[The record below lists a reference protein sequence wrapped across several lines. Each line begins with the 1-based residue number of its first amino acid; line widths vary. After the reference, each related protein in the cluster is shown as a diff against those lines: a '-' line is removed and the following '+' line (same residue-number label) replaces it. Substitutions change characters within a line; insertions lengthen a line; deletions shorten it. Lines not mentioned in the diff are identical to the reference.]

1 MGLRYFLLG
10 AVIAFAIGNHSASYG
25 QEIELGSYDS
35 LLDRVEKLEQNAAVP
50 VHRTAPRSCYCDT
63 AQKGFYGM
71 GELVLVTPFQ
81 SNATGIIAQN
91 DPVIEHLN
99 FDWNMQD
106 SYRVEFG
113 YLGGTEGFGWRARYW
128 QFDNSTSFDV
138 DGSVGLVQDEGT
150 IIWSSTNDGDTII
163 GLVDVDTATMTHS
176 IEADVFDFE
185 LQRQLAK
192 PLKISGGVRYAKIAQ
207 GYLADTDSGV
217 AMADIEFEGV
227 GPTLASELV
236 MPVRNSG
243 FSIFCNG
250 RGSLLFGNQ
259 NFRAIDDGGA
269 ETLLIESDSHLASS
283 VELQLGGEFRCAR
296 GLYFR
301 TGLESQY
308 WANVGSPNPSAIY
321 ADDSDEANVDDPQN
335 EDLGFI
341 GLMLEAG
348 FVY

>member
-1 MGLRYFLLG
+1 MGLRHFLFG
-10 AVIAFAIGNHSASYG
+10 AAIAFTIGSCSSSYA

-35 LLDRVEKLEQNAAVP
+35 LLDRVEKLEQKASAP
-50 VHRTAPRSCYCDT
+50 VHYTAPRACACDT
-63 AQKGFYGM
+63 SQKGIYGK
-71 GELVLVTPFQ
+71 GELVFVAPFQ
-81 SNATGIIAQN
+81 TNATGIIAQN
-91 DPVIEHLN
+91 DPIIEHLD
-99 FDWNMQD
+99 FDWKMQD
-106 SYRVEFG
+106 SYRVEVG
-113 YLGGTEGFGWRARYW
+113 YLGGTDGFGWRARYW

-138 DGSVGLVQDEGT
+138 DANVGLVQDEGALM
-150 IIWSSTNDGDTII
+150 WSSTNDGDTII
-163 GLVDVDTATMTHS
+163 GLVDVDTATLTQS
-176 IEADVFDFE
+176 IEADVFDLE

-207 GYLADTDSGV
+207 GYLAETDSGI
-217 AMADIEFEGV
+217 AIGDIEFEGV

-243 FSIFCNG
+243 FSVFCNG

-259 NFRAIDDGGA
+259 NFRATDDDGD
-269 ETLLIESDSHLASS
+269 EVLLIESDSHLASS
-283 VELQLGGEFRCAR
+283 IELQLGGEFRCAQ

-301 TGLESQY
+301 TGLESQF
-308 WANVGSPNPSAIY
+308 WSNVGSPNPSAIY
-321 ADDSDEANVDDPQN
+321 LDDSDEANVDDPQN